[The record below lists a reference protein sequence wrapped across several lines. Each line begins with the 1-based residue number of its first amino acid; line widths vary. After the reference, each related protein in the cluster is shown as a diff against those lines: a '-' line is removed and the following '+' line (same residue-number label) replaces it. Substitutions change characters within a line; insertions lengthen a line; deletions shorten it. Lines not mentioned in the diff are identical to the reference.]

1 MSISARLALG
11 LGALALLLSLAPLGQ
26 VLLAVH
32 ALEVRELEVASD
44 ALLPSASG
52 PGALRLVSAELGV
65 DDEVTFEV
73 CSSSALAPERYGA
86 LLGSAILRV
95 TPAGDEEVVRSPLDG
110 TLLAHA
116 RRSSAG
122 ACIDVGRGVIEVA
135 GTYVT
140 ELTWSAALP
149 EDGVRFR
156 ARTLACRALGPSDRN
171 LVLAILLLMVAASLV
186 LYVRPL
192 GPIAAERPLR
202 SALAITGAGAAT
214 LWVLMQYVTPL
225 LPRGAA
231 WGLGSGVL
239 LALVEVALAFALAG
253 ALRLDVL
260 ALGHRPADSDSL
272 WMRARPFVL
281 LALAPV
287 FGIALHRVAQI
298 ALRVVPSTG
307 EAPIEA
313 FVAWPS
319 GMLSFAALAVVA
331 PLAEEVFFRGMVY
344 GVLAGAPNAA
354 RPARVLGAAFG
365 SWLLFALV
373 HLPQTWGSWGGML
386 AIAIAALGFTL
397 LRVVSGSVLV
407 PALAHLVYNGLL
419 SAEGLLAG

>member
-1 MSISARLALG
+1 MSTSERLALG
-11 LGALALLLSLAPLGQ
+11 LGGLALLLSLAPLGQ
-26 VLLAVH
+26 VLAAVH
-32 ALEVRELEVASD
+32 ALETRELEVASD
-44 ALLPSASG
+44 ALTPAPSG

-73 CSSSALAPERYGA
+73 CSSSPLAPDRYGG
-86 LLGSAILRV
+86 LLGTAILRAA
-95 TPAGDEEVVRSPLDG
+95 PGGDEEVVRGPLDAA
-110 TLLAHA
+110 LLAHA

-122 ACIDVGRGVIEVA
+122 ACLDVGRGVIEIA

-140 ELTWSAALP
+140 ELTWSGDLP
-149 EDGVRFR
+149 EEGVRFR
-156 ARTLACRALGPSDRN
+156 ARTLARRALGPSERN
-171 LVLAILLLMVAASLV
+171 LVFAILLLMVAAALV

-192 GPIAAERPLR
+192 GPVMAERPLR
-202 SALAITGAGAAT
+202 SALALTSAGATT

-231 WGLGSGVL
+231 WGLASGVL
-239 LALVEVALAFALAG
+239 LALVEVVLAFALAG
-253 ALRLDVL
+253 GARLDVL
-260 ALGHRPADSDSL
+260 ALGHRPPDSETL
-272 WMRARPFVL
+272 RARVRPFVL

-344 GVLAGAPNAA
+344 GVLAGAPTGA
-354 RPARVLGAAFG
+354 RPLRVLGAALG
-365 SWLLFALV
+365 SWFLFALV

-397 LRVVSGSVLV
+397 LRVASGSVLV

>member
-1 MSISARLALG
+1 
-11 LGALALLLSLAPLGQ
+11 
-26 VLLAVH
+26 
-32 ALEVRELEVASD
+32 
-44 ALLPSASG
+44 
-52 PGALRLVSAELGV
+52 
-65 DDEVTFEV
+65 
-73 CSSSALAPERYGA
+73 
-86 LLGSAILRV
+86 
-95 TPAGDEEVVRSPLDG
+95 
-110 TLLAHA
+110 
-116 RRSSAG
+116 
-122 ACIDVGRGVIEVA
+122 
-135 GTYVT
+135 
-140 ELTWSAALP
+140 
-149 EDGVRFR
+149 
-156 ARTLACRALGPSDRN
+156 
-171 LVLAILLLMVAASLV
+171 
-186 LYVRPL
+186 
-192 GPIAAERPLR
+192 
-202 SALAITGAGAAT
+202 
-214 LWVLMQYVTPL
+214 
-225 LPRGAA
+225 
-231 WGLGSGVL
+231 
-239 LALVEVALAFALAG
+239 
-253 ALRLDVL
+253 
-260 ALGHRPADSDSL
+260 
-272 WMRARPFVL
+272 MRARPFVL
-281 LALAPV
+281 FVLAPV